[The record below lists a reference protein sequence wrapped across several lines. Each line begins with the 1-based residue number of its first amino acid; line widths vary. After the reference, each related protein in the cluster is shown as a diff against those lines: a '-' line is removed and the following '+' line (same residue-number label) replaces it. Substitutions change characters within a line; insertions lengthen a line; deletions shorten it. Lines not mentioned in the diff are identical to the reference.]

1 MVTKLLSFL
10 IVKILVCQANAPML
24 WPMPSRPDVP
34 EVRLLLRRSALH
46 RERWIA
52 ELCRHVGISRS
63 DYGALEALDE
73 HGPLTPSELGK
84 LLWLTSGAVTTL
96 IDRLED
102 SGWASHD
109 PHPEDRRK
117 IVVSLTNKAWQIGQ
131 DELKPYLEA
140 IDTATNELSQDE
152 RAVVVAFLESLID
165 KVAAH
170 APGR

>member
-10 IVKILVCQANAPML
+10 IVKILVCQGNALALAHAKPARR
-24 WPMPSRPDVP
+24 PRGPIPSPTLRPP
-34 EVRLLLRRSALH
+34 PR
-46 RERWIA
+46 
-52 ELCRHVGISRS
+52 
-63 DYGALEALDE
+63 ALDRRCAATSGSAAVIRRPRSPRRTRTHDPE
-73 HGPLTPSELGK
+73 RTGQ
-84 LLWLTSGAVTTL
+84 LLWLTSGAVTAL

-102 SGWASHD
+102 SGWASRD